1 MVSGRSA
8 TRSYVLIASRLRISL
23 ARAVLEALGFFA
35 LVEVVGLAALPLAA
49 LAFERLPGSGL
60 GFSKPVG
67 LLLVT
72 WAVWMAGSIG
82 VAPYTTATVLA
93 VAALMALAGGLVAG
107 RQSVQTRGGDWRA
120 WRRARPQDPVR
131 RRLWIGS
138 EVVFAAAFAVMVLL
152 VAYSPDVW
160 GTEKPMD
167 MAFVNAANAS
177 SSFPPHDP
185 WMAGED
191 LNYYYLAHLAMA
203 MVIRVVGVAPDHG
216 YNLAVALIAALSAAA
231 VFTLAGTL
239 WAAVR
244 GRLDGGRGGPV
255 AAGVAAVVVCLI
267 LGNLAGVR
275 EWLDAANPPGDYDWF
290 APSRVIPGTITE
302 FPWFSFLLGDLHAH
316 LLAVPFTFLA
326 LAFALQV
333 TLVGP
338 RGDAV
343 WRGAAEAL
351 AAGLAIGALYAIN
364 SWSYPVVAG
373 LFVLAIV
380 LHFDAAARGVA
391 WVHQRRSFTHFLGD
405 EALLYGVFAG
415 ALGAAYAARGLAT
428 ARP

>member
-185 WMAGED
+185 WTAGED
-191 LNYYYLAHLAMA
+191 LNYYYLGHL
-203 MVIRVVGVAPDHG
+203 GVAPDHG
-216 YNLAVALIAALSAAA
+216 YNLAFALLAALSATA

-239 WAAVR
+239 WAAAR
-244 GRLDGGRGGPV
+244 PRLGAVRGGPV
-255 AAGVAAVVVCLI
+255 AAGLAAVVVCL
-267 LGNLAGVR
+267 
-275 EWLDAANPPGDYDWF
+275 
-290 APSRVIPGTITE
+290 
-302 FPWFSFLLGDLHAH
+302 
-316 LLAVPFTFLA
+316 
-326 LAFALQV
+326 
-333 TLVGP
+333 
-338 RGDAV
+338 
-343 WRGAAEAL
+343 
-351 AAGLAIGALYAIN
+351 
-364 SWSYPVVAG
+364 
-373 LFVLAIV
+373 
-380 LHFDAAARGVA
+380 
-391 WVHQRRSFTHFLGD
+391 
-405 EALLYGVFAG
+405 
-415 ALGAAYAARGLAT
+415 
-428 ARP
+428 